1 MFLCL
6 LRSRP
11 EWGPGGII
19 FIPQASYATQGT
31 LAAQVVRGPLIRTSP
46 SCLRVCG
53 GLRPQTLRG
62 PIGREVT
69 LPMSKS
75 RAGQRLGLGQRLQNW
90 GFFNGSDML
99 ALRD

>member
-31 LAAQVVRGPLIRTSP
+31 LAAQVVRGPLIRAFTIMSQRVWCP
-46 SCLRVCG
+46 STPDIVGADRPGSHSANEQVK
-53 GLRPQTLRG
+53 GLDKGWVLAKDHK
-62 PIGREVT
+62 IEVS
-69 LPMSKS
+69 SK
-75 RAGQRLGLGQRLQNW
+75 
-90 GFFNGSDML
+90 
-99 ALRD
+99 ALTCWL